1 MTTQPVAVAQNA
13 PNAPGATKDANSQF
27 ASLYV
32 GDLNSEVTEAVLYEI
47 FNAIGPVASIRVCRD
62 SVTRR
67 SLGYA
72 YVNFHQVADADRA
85 IEALNY
91 TDIKGIPCRIMWVH
105 RDPASRRNNA
115 SNVYIKNLDKSID
128 NRSLYDTF
136 SVFGN
141 VLSCKIST
149 DAEGKSRGFA
159 FVHYETEE
167 AATQAIEKCNGMQLG
182 DKTVFVGPFA
192 KQTERPST
200 EKPFTNIY
208 VKHMPAAWDEARLRE
223 EFTPFCEVTSCMLC
237 TDAKSRRFGFVN
249 FKDFDEAK
257 QAVTALH
264 GKDCRTDEEKAA
276 TLTEEQQAE
285 LEENKEDDCYTY
297 QLYVVRAQTKAERTH
312 ELKHK
317 FSSGSVSSQASVT
330 GPAKIQNSNLY
341 IKNLSETVDDEE
353 LKKMFETFGEITSA
367 KIMRDEKGVSRCF
380 GFVCFAN
387 ADEATRA
394 VTEMHLKLVN
404 GKPLYVG
411 LHERREQRLERLQ
424 QRYRLNPM
432 MAGPGMM
439 ANPAMMMQRPAGL
452 PGQFPGMYGQA
463 PQPVYYN
470 GLPGGPRG
478 PVPQQQ
484 AQMMGQRLAPQVA
497 GGFPQQRPAIPGQM
511 NPYMMAG
518 AGMGMNPQ
526 AAAAMR
532 AASGMIPGAA
542 GQQSKMVM
550 MPGAAGMRP
559 PVAGGP
565 GAMPMRPQPVGP
577 GMVGMRGPAQQYQFN
592 AQARNQGMPMMMG
605 GAQMGG
611 WPEAQA
617 QFDPAMPLTAAAL
630 AAAPPAM
637 QKQMLG
643 EKLFPL
649 ITKYQPELAGKITG
663 MMLEMDNSELL
674 ILLESEQQLR
684 AKVDEA
690 MRVLNGQ

>member
-1 MTTQPVAVAQNA
+1 MTTQPVAVAQNVPSA
-13 PNAPGATKDANSQF
+13 TGAKDISSQL
-27 ASLYV
+27 ASIYV
-32 GDLNSEVTEAVLYEI
+32 GDLNAEVTEAVLYEI

-72 YVNFHQVADADRA
+72 YVNFHQVADAERA

-105 RDPASRRNNA
+105 RDPASRRTNSA
-115 SNVYIKNLDKSID
+115 NVYIKNLDKSID

-141 VLSCKIST
+141 VLSCKIAT

-159 FVHYETEE
+159 FVHYENEE
-167 AATQAIEKCNGMQLG
+167 AANAAIEKCNGMQLG

-192 KQTERPST
+192 KQTERPTS

-208 VKHMPAAWDEARLRE
+208 VKHLPASWDDERLRA
-223 EFTPFCEVTSCMLC
+223 EFTPFGEVTSVALC
-237 TDAKSRRFGFVN
+237 TDSKSRRFAFVN
-249 FKDFDEAK
+249 FKQFDEAK
-257 QAVTALH
+257 EAVTALH
-264 GKDCRTDEEKAA
+264 GKDVRTEEEKAA
-276 TLTEEQQAE
+276 VLTEEQQAE
-285 LEENKEDDCYTY
+285 LEAEKDDECYTY
-297 QLYVVRAQTKAERTH
+297 QLYVVRAQTKTERAH
-312 ELKHK
+312 ELKNK
-317 FSSGSVSSQASVT
+317 FSSGSMSSQASVASPT
-330 GPAKIQNSNLY
+330 AAPKVQNANLY

-353 LKKMFETFGEITSA
+353 LHKMFAQFGEITSA
-367 KIMRDEKGVSRCF
+367 RIMRDEKNVSRCF

-387 ADEATRA
+387 AEDATRA

-439 ANPAMMMQRPAGL
+439 SGPAMMMQRPAVS
-452 PGQFPGMYGQA
+452 GQFPGMYGQT
-463 PQPVYYN
+463 PQPVYYS
-470 GLPGGPRG
+470 GMPAGPRPG
-478 PVPQQQ
+478 MPQQP
-484 AQMMGQRLAPQVA
+484 QMMGQRMAPQV
-497 GGFPQQRPAIPGQM
+497 GGFPGQQRPAMPGQM
-511 NPYMMAG
+511 NPYMMG
-518 AGMGMNPQ
+518 GMNPQ

-532 AASGMIPGAA
+532 AASGMMPG
-542 GQQSKMVM
+542 GPTQQPKMVM
-550 MPGAAGMRP
+550 MPGSAGMRP
-559 PVAGGP
+559 PVSTGP
-565 GAMPMRPQPVGP
+565 GGMPMRPQPVGA

-592 AQARNQGMPMMMG
+592 TQARNQAGMPMMMG
-605 GAQMGG
+605 GQMGG
-611 WPEAQA
+611 WPEPQA

-684 AKVDEA
+684 AKVEEA
-690 MRVLNGQ
+690 MRVLQGQ